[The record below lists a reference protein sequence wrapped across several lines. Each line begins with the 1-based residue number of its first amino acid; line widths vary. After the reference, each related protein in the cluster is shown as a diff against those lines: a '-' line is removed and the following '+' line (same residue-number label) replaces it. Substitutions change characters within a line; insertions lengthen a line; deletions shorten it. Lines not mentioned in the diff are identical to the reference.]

1 MNRRMGRVNGLLRQE
16 LSQLILRELKDPRVA
31 SFVTITEVD
40 TTPDLDH
47 AHVYVSVMASA
58 KEQIDV
64 MEGLKS
70 AEGFLRTTLKSR
82 VQLRKIPALS
92 FELDNSMER
101 GADLVKFIDQVIER
115 DEVWLE
121 RRG

>member
-40 TTPDLDH
+40 ATPDLDH

-64 MEGLKS
+64 MEGLRS
-70 AEGFLRTTLKSR
+70 AEGFIRTTLKSR

-92 FELDNSMER
+92 FELDHSMER
-101 GADLVKFIDQVIER
+101 GADLVKLIDQVIER

>member
-40 TTPDLDH
+40 ATPDLGH

-58 KEQIDV
+58 KEQIEV
-64 MEGLKS
+64 MEGLRS

-92 FELDNSMER
+92 FELDHSMER
-101 GADLVKFIDQVIER
+101 GADLVKLIDQVIER

>member
-40 TTPDLDH
+40 ATPDLGH

-58 KEQIDV
+58 KEQIEV
-64 MEGLKS
+64 MEGLRS

-92 FELDNSMER
+92 FELDHSMER
-101 GADLVKFIDQVIER
+101 GADLVKLIDQVIER

-121 RRG
+121 RRE